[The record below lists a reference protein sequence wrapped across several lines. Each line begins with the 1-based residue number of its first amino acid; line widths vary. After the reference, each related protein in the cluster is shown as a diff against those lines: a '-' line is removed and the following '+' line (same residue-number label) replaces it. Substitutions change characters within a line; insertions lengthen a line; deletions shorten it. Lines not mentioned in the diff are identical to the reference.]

1 MQEYKF
7 KITIDGVDG
16 TLYYSIDA
24 ESEQEARETVNI
36 FLQSQPYVIQQ
47 DLRDNN

>member
-16 TLYYSIDA
+16 TLRYSVDA
-24 ESEQEARETVNI
+24 ESEQEARETVDF
-36 FLQSQPYVIQQ
+36 FL
-47 DLRDNN
+47 

>member
-16 TLYYSIDA
+16 TLRYSVDA
-24 ESEQEARETVNI
+24 ESEQEAIETVDF
-36 FLQSQPYVIQQ
+36 FLQSQPFVIQQ
-47 DLRDNN
+47 DLWDNN

>member
-16 TLYYSIDA
+16 KLYYSVEA
-24 ESEQEARETVNI
+24 ESEQEARETVNFFTI
-36 FLQSQPYVIQQ
+36 STFVIE
-47 DLRDNN
+47 LVG